1 MTKVNPMTSA
11 ELAGYILSKKKLFI
25 LDVRNEEDF
34 TNWKIEGNNVEIIN
48 IPYFDL
54 LDGVDGILNQIPDEV
69 PVLVVCA
76 KEGSSIFVAEQLVE
90 HGKRQISY
98 LAGGMKTWSEH
109 LEPIKIGDLQDG
121 GAIYQFVRMGKG
133 CLSYMVV
140 SNQEALIIDT
150 ARMIAAYEN
159 FANLEQY
166 YN

>member
-1 MTKVNPMTSA
+1 M
-11 ELAGYILSKKKLFI
+11 
-25 LDVRNEEDF
+25 
-34 TNWKIEGNNVEIIN
+34 
-48 IPYFDL
+48 
-54 LDGVDGILNQIPDEV
+54 LDGVDGILNQIPDEE

-76 KEGSSIFVAEQLVE
+76 KEGYSIFVAEQLLE
-90 HGKRQISY
+90 HGRRQISY

-159 FANLEQY
+159 FANAERY
-166 YN
+166 YH